1 MKTLA
6 NCNPLEFLTQT
17 NKIRKSAANWLTL
30 TKVLEI
36 RRTVPDI
43 PAEAT
48 GEEKTK
54 AFEAQVQKNL
64 SAMLDAILDEHP
76 KETAELL
83 CHVCFIDPKEMDQ
96 HSMAEI
102 LTEINALLANK
113 EVVDFFVSLARL
125 GLTNGSARVKE

>member
-36 RRTVPDI
+36 RRTLPDI
-43 PAEAT
+43 PADAT
-48 GEEKTK
+48 GEEKSK
-54 AFEAQVQKNL
+54 AWEKQVQENL
-64 SAMLDAILDEHP
+64 SHMLDAILDEHP

-83 CHVCFIDPKEMDQ
+83 CHVCFIDPKEMEQ

-102 LTEINALLANK
+102 LTEINELLKNR

-125 GLTNGSARVKE
+125 GLTNGSVPAKE